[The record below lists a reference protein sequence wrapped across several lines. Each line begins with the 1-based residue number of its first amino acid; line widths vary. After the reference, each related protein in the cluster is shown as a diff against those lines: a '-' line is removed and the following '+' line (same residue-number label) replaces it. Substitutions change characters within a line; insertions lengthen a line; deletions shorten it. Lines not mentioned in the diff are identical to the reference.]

1 MLGRAGLPQDQAIR
15 RVIIQIVEHRRQH
28 IGFRLADAAADAG
41 QTVAII
47 GLLHID
53 GETANQFL
61 AVLRP
66 HHQAHRMRSIAQAA
80 WRAVE
85 GVAAAQ
91 RVLPVWESRADVLPG
106 QAVMRL
112 AQPLAVQQDL
122 ERTDAGARQHP
133 TLDRQPAGDLL
144 LDRIVH
150 HLRRVE
156 LETKLRD
163 AGGVLLGRRRL
174 RCHDR
179 RLRRGALEPDEL
191 DLVADVVQP
200 VAYHDAYAMLAIGD
214 VVQHFAEPEPGK
226 PGHRNGGVFFADIG
240 PRQTQLRVAQF
251 LPAEIDTDAGDT
263 DRAHRPAIDRQ
274 HSVRRQYGLV
284 TVVMDIAPLVRRR
297 LSLRRLRLRGA
308 GLRRGLVDRRSD
320 EHGQRCRRTRQRQR
334 YRQR

>member
-1 MLGRAGLPQDQAIR
+1 MDHVVEGGIEHVVEGGIGRADDGDPFRVLAGEPGQHGAQPIHVAIRVGQHRERPVGVALPRQRIDGEAQSLMLGRAGLPQDQAIR

-150 HLRRVE
+150 HLRRVRARN
-156 LETKLRD
+156 ETPRRWWCA
-163 AGGVLLGRRRL
+163 AGAAAA
-174 RCHDR
+174 
-179 RLRRGALEPDEL
+179 ALP
-191 DLVADVVQP
+191 
-200 VAYHDAYAMLAIGD
+200 
-214 VVQHFAEPEPGK
+214 
-226 PGHRNGGVFFADIG
+226 
-240 PRQTQLRVAQF
+240 
-251 LPAEIDTDAGDT
+251 
-263 DRAHRPAIDRQ
+263 RPAPPP
-274 HSVRRQYGLV
+274 RRVG
-284 TVVMDIAPLVRRR
+284 T
-297 LSLRRLRLRGA
+297 
-308 GLRRGLVDRRSD
+308 
-320 EHGQRCRRTRQRQR
+320 
-334 YRQR
+334 